1 MGRFTYVNVGDPGSL
16 GDAACWNK
24 SPLYLNL
31 ATALSL
37 PPDVATFMIDDI
49 PIAPFIVADAAFALS
64 EHVMKCFE
72 VTT

>member
-37 PPDVATFMIDDI
+37 PPDVATFMIVKKSERN
-49 PIAPFIVADAAFALS
+49 PEAEGLVNESAPTSSLTCV
-64 EHVMKCFE
+64 
-72 VTT
+72 